1 MYVYTIFTFSSLI
14 LYHVRRESPFI
25 YFQMRSMSVYL
36 EAARYKVG
44 GTLAEVE
51 GSKRIKHPLAEHILV
66 SRDKQ
71 GLQQSVLKVKK
82 IFRFT

>member
-1 MYVYTIFTFSSLI
+1 MNNVCLS
-14 LYHVRRESPFI
+14 
-25 YFQMRSMSVYL
+25 QMRSMLLYL

-51 GSKRIKHPLAEHILV
+51 GSQRTKHPLSEHILV

-71 GLQQSVLKVKK
+71 GLQQSVLKV
-82 IFRFT
+82 

>member
-1 MYVYTIFTFSSLI
+1 VNNCRMF
-14 LYHVRRESPFI
+14 P
-25 YFQMRSMSVYL
+25 QMRSMLLYL

-51 GSKRIKHPLAEHILV
+51 GSKRIKHPLSEHILV

-71 GLQQSVLKVKK
+71 GLQQSVLKVYNTRDNY
-82 IFRFT
+82 F

>member
-1 MYVYTIFTFSSLI
+1 
-14 LYHVRRESPFI
+14 
-25 YFQMRSMSVYL
+25 MRSMLVYL

-71 GLQQSVLKVKK
+71 GLQQSVLKVNISHKNKK
-82 IFRFT
+82 INFSIYILYEIYIYILHIYV

>member
-1 MYVYTIFTFSSLI
+1 
-14 LYHVRRESPFI
+14 
-25 YFQMRSMSVYL
+25 MRSMLLYL

-51 GSKRIKHPLAEHILV
+51 GSKRVKHPLSEHILV

-71 GLQQSVLKVKK
+71 GLQQSVLKVFVILRKLSK
-82 IFRFT
+82 NLFTYYT

>member
-1 MYVYTIFTFSSLI
+1 
-14 LYHVRRESPFI
+14 
-25 YFQMRSMSVYL
+25 MRSMLLYL

-51 GSKRIKHPLAEHILV
+51 GSKRDKHPLAEHILV

-71 GLQQSVLKVKK
+71 GLQQSVLKVNLTNLK
-82 IFRFT
+82 FRCKFQLTMCIH

>member
-1 MYVYTIFTFSSLI
+1 MYCRDSTLSLG
-14 LYHVRRESPFI
+14 LT
-25 YFQMRSMSVYL
+25 QMRSMLTFL

-51 GSKRIKHPLAEHILV
+51 GGKRGKHPLAEHILV

-71 GLQQSVLKVKK
+71 GLQQSVLKV
-82 IFRFT
+82 RFLNIKLILDLIKFIYSY

>member
-1 MYVYTIFTFSSLI
+1 
-14 LYHVRRESPFI
+14 
-25 YFQMRSMSVYL
+25 MRSMLLYL

-51 GSKRIKHPLAEHILV
+51 GSKRGKHPLAEHILV

-71 GLQQSVLKVKK
+71 GLQQSVLKV
-82 IFRFT
+82 RA

>member
-1 MYVYTIFTFSSLI
+1 MQVNSCTLS
-14 LYHVRRESPFI
+14 
-25 YFQMRSMSVYL
+25 QMRSMLLYL

-51 GSKRIKHPLAEHILV
+51 GSKRSKHPLSDHILV

-71 GLQQSVLKVKK
+71 GLQQSVLKVSNISNIRIK
-82 IFRFT
+82 IKLLRVKV

>member
-1 MYVYTIFTFSSLI
+1 
-14 LYHVRRESPFI
+14 
-25 YFQMRSMSVYL
+25 MRSMLVYL

-71 GLQQSVLKVKK
+71 GLQQSVLKVNINHKNKK
-82 IFRFT
+82 NKFFSLHIYI

>member
-1 MYVYTIFTFSSLI
+1 MLFLLSFAMSCTIFGNRSTLTF
-14 LYHVRRESPFI
+14 
-25 YFQMRSMSVYL
+25 FQMRSMLLYL

-51 GSKRIKHPLAEHILV
+51 GSKRDKHPLAEHILV

-71 GLQQSVLKVKK
+71 GLQQSVLKVS
-82 IFRFT
+82 FRNSYRYLE

>member
-1 MYVYTIFTFSSLI
+1 
-14 LYHVRRESPFI
+14 
-25 YFQMRSMSVYL
+25 MRSMSVYL

>member
-1 MYVYTIFTFSSLI
+1 
-14 LYHVRRESPFI
+14 
-25 YFQMRSMSVYL
+25 MRSMLLYL

-51 GSKRIKHPLAEHILV
+51 GSKRNKHPLAEHILV

-71 GLQQSVLKVKK
+71 GLQQSVLKVNNIN
-82 IFRFT
+82 IFIIIIIIFKNKYIIIIFNH

>member
-1 MYVYTIFTFSSLI
+1 ML
-14 LYHVRRESPFI
+14 L
-25 YFQMRSMSVYL
+25 YL

-51 GSKRIKHPLAEHILV
+51 GSKRDKHPLAEHILV

-71 GLQQSVLKVKK
+71 GLQQSVLKVS
-82 IFRFT
+82 FRDSYRYLKNEKSARTFFHADSFLGEERIV